1 MAIEA
6 PAAMLRIY
14 LGDADHH
21 GGTVAYHAI
30 IEALRARGIAGATAL
45 HGIEGFG
52 AKHQVH
58 TDRLLVR
65 SLDLPVVIE
74 AVDSE
79 ASLRAVVPVVEPM
92 IGDGMI
98 VLIGVEVLT
107 HRSGI

>member
-1 MAIEA
+1 MAIDP

-14 LGDADHH
+14 LGDGDRH
-21 GGTVAYHAI
+21 GGAVAYHAI
-30 IEALRARGIAGATAL
+30 VELLRDRGIAGATVL

-58 TDRLLVR
+58 TDRILVR

-79 ASLRAVVPVVEPM
+79 ATLRSVVEVIEPM
-92 IGDGMI
+92 IGDGLI
-98 VLIGVEVLT
+98 VLVGVEVLA
-107 HRSGI
+107 HRSDA